1 MLRYTLKRFFFMLL
15 TLFIIISLGFFVL
28 RLMPGSVYDDPE
40 SFHLRSSQ
48 PWKQRPTR
56 ISRS

>member
-1 MLRYTLKRFFFMLL
+1 MLL